1 MKKEDIIKKL
11 DWEWEIFEREMLG
24 RTKENIFTMSDMIT
38 GKRQINQALHSMMFT
53 EKELA
58 LLDSFDNILDWFYMK
73 LSSGSH
79 GEVMP
84 EEIHRM
90 LEL

>member
-1 MKKEDIIKKL
+1 MKKKDIIKKL

-58 LLDSFDNILDWFYMK
+58 LLDSFDNILDWFFMK

-79 GEVMP
+79 SEVVP